1 MTNGARTSLPAGA
14 TLEALAGLVAEQP
27 IVSFAF
33 SKDGSSRWLSTEW
46 AMTFAGELADIGSVV
61 DLLDGRVHPEDRDR
75 VDAFAVQC
83 NQFDTAAGG
92 AARTKR
98 CVLRMRTGD
107 GLFRWTE
114 LRCSVVEIG
123 DGTAFVVGTLTD
135 ASEQHAAEVAL
146 ADGALHANETNRI
159 AAEFVSKMSHELRT
173 PLHAI
178 LGYAQLLEMGAGD
191 PTEYLRRLRRSGD
204 HLVRLLDDLL
214 DYSRLNAGHLPVR
227 DDRFSLRPIVESALD
242 MVAALA
248 QGNDVTVVRDDEAD
262 VQVRGDATRL
272 RQVIANLLTNAV
284 KYNRPGG
291 TVTVSTSLDGDAV
304 TLDIADTG
312 RGIAADVLPR
322 LFQPFDR
329 MGAEGSGVAGTGLGL
344 PLSEGLVRS
353 MGGDLAVASELDVGT
368 RVRVTLRASALGST
382 AIDLREVVCID
393 DDAEARWILEAVLS
407 RVPGTRVSV
416 AATGARGLEII
427 ERVQPSLVVLDRNLP
442 DYSAELL
449 LEAVVRV
456 APTCAVVVVSSDPVV
471 LDPGFVRAPIVAA
484 FSKPLDLDAFVDAID
499 ALR

>member
-14 TLEALAGLVAEQP
+14 TLEALAGLITEQP

-33 SKDGSSRWLSTEW
+33 SQDGSSRWLSTAW
-46 AMTFAGELADIGSVV
+46 ATTFAGEADDIGSVI
-61 DLLDGRVHPEDRDR
+61 DLLDGRVHPDDRDR
-75 VDAFAVQC
+75 ADAFVDQSSE
-83 NQFDTAAGG
+83 FGTAAGLV
-92 AARTKR
+92 TKTQG
-98 CVLRMRTGD
+98 CVLRMQTRE

-114 LRCSVVEIG
+114 LRCRIVEVS
-123 DGTAFVVGTLTD
+123 DGTTFVVGTLTD
-135 ASEQHAAEVAL
+135 ASEQHAAQTAL
-146 ADGALHANETNRI
+146 ADRASHASETNRI

-242 MVAALA
+242 MVAAVA
-248 QGNDVTVVRDDEAD
+248 QGNDVVVVHDDQTEAH
-262 VQVRGDATRL
+262 VRGDATRL

-291 TVTVSTSLDGDAV
+291 TVTIATSVDGDTV
-304 TLDIADTG
+304 GIDITDTG

-322 LFQPFDR
+322 LFLPFDR

-353 MGGDLAVASELDVGT
+353 MGGSLAVTSEPGVGT
-368 RVRVTLRASALGST
+368 RVRLTLRAAAPGAV

-393 DDAEARWILEAVLS
+393 DDAEARWILEAALS

-416 AATGARGLEII
+416 AATGTRGLEII
-427 ERVQPSLVVLDRNLP
+427 ERVQPGLVVLDRNLP
-442 DYSAELL
+442 DYSADMLL
-449 LEAVVRV
+449 DAVVRI
-456 APTCAVVVVSSDPVV
+456 APTCAVVVVSSDPAV

-484 FSKPLDLDAFVDAID
+484 FCKPLDLDAFVDAIE